1 MKVNLSYRAN
11 LTDEISAIFQTARRC
26 PAQWIAELL
35 LRSTVERLFII
46 QLYSS
51 PSSDPSPS
59 FLQSLLKFTHSQKEI
74 TIIRP
79 AVRAKRPFP
88 KSVHILM
95 VWLRRNEIKIE
106 RRSHV
111 LRLTLRGIFLYF
123 EFLEILSYCFLLIK
137 NDTNWPRTRHC
148 V

>member
-11 LTDEISAIFQTARRC
+11 LQPAKSPPIFQTARRC

-46 QLYSS
+46 QLYCS
-51 PSSDPSPS
+51 PSSDPKRSLS
-59 FLQSLLKFTHSQKEI
+59 FLQSLLKFLKRKLPLSSPLFQ
-74 TIIRP
+74 
-79 AVRAKRPFP
+79 RPFS

-95 VWLRRNEIKIE
+95 VSLRRDEIKIE

-111 LRLTLRGIFLYF
+111 LCLTLRGIFLYF